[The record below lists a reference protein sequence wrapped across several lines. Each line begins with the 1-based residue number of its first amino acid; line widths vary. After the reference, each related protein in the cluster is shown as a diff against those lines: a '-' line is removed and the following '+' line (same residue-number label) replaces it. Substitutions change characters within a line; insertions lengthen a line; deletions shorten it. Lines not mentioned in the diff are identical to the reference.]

1 MSWNC
6 RVKLAFMF
14 DHRSFKGDGEVM
26 FGDVLKG
33 GSIVTGLAIGVGFAL
48 LAPVVKPFVRPL
60 AKSAIKAG
68 LAAYDQGRV
77 ALAEL
82 SEQAGDMVAEVRSE
96 MEKEVASGEDRERRG
111 AQRSEPAEARH
122 TR

>member
-1 MSWNC
+1 M
-6 RVKLAFMF
+6 LAFTRKYERASEAAMAIF
-14 DHRSFKGDGEVM
+14 ED
-26 FGDVLKG
+26 LIKG
-33 GSIVTGLAIGVGFAL
+33 GNIVTGLAMGVGFAL

-111 AQRSEPAEARH
+111 AQRSEP
-122 TR
+122 

>member
-1 MSWNC
+1 MSRNC
-6 RVKLAFMF
+6 RVKLAFML
-14 DHRSFKGDGEVM
+14 DHRSFIGDGEVM

-33 GSIVTGLAIGVGFAL
+33 GNIVTGLAIGVGFAL

-68 LAAYDQGRV
+68 VAAYEHGRV

-82 SEQAGDMVAEVRSE
+82 GEQAGDMVAEARSE
-96 MEKEVASGEDRERRG
+96 MEVETANGEARS
-111 AQRSEPAEARH
+111 QRSKPGE
-122 TR
+122 